1 MIKSRLIPEKINKD
15 ISMLQE
21 VGHRNN
27 TVILIFPLIQC
38 LHLMYFE
45 VTWVLVFL
53 GTQVQSQIILNS
65 EYLQD

>member
-1 MIKSRLIPEKINKD
+1 MIKSRLIPEKLNKD

-27 TVILIFPLIQC
+27 TVILIFPLNQC

-45 VTWVLVFL
+45 VTWVLVSL

>member
-1 MIKSRLIPEKINKD
+1 
-15 ISMLQE
+15 MLQE

-45 VTWVLVFL
+45 VTWVLVSL